1 VILAPGVAWRRLGV
15 PSLEALAGAGVFYG
29 AAGSEARAMEGGD
42 VFIVGAGNSAGQA
55 AVHLAGHAASVT
67 MLVRGGVLGATM
79 SDYLI
84 QKIEATPNISVRLRT
99 EAVDGQGTGRL
110 EQLTLRDHRSG
121 TTQAVP
127 AAALFVMIGA
137 TPRTQWLRETITC
150 DQQG

>member
-1 VILAPGVAWRRLGV
+1 MQVRCHGLGITDSRQPACTDASRFHSGSRLGA
-15 PSLEALAGAGVFYG
+15 P
-29 AAGSEARAMEGGD
+29 
-42 VFIVGAGNSAGQA
+42 I
-55 AVHLAGHAASVT
+55 T
-67 MLVRGGVLGATM
+67 MLVRGGALGATM

-99 EAVDGQGTGRL
+99 EAVDGQGTRRL
-110 EQLTLRDHRSG
+110 EQLTLRDNRSS

-150 DQQG
+150 DQRGFVLTGRDLAPATKPTGWPL